1 MKDTLIKATSRQGFD
16 RVFALSGRLTA
27 LLALTLASVWPARLV
42 AEEVVNVYSAR
53 HYDTDMALYEEFT
66 RQTGIKVNL
75 IEGGSDAL
83 IERIVNEGEF
93 TPADML
99 ITVDAGRLW
108 RASEKNIFQPVESQ
122 VMDQRVPA
130 NLRDPDGLW
139 FGLSKR
145 VRAIAYNKAAGLPI
159 EVMRY
164 EDLANPALTD
174 SVCMRSSSNI
184 YNLSLMGSII
194 EAAGEAAAEAWAA
207 GVVKNFARKPQGNDR
222 AQVKAIW
229 AGECDISIGNTYYM
243 GAMLSDA
250 EQKEWADSVQIL
262 FPTFENG
269 GTHINISGVAMA
281 KHAPNPENA
290 LAFMEF
296 LTSAK
301 AQEIYAE
308 ANHEYPVAPGSQA
321 SALVQTWGDFDPDQV
336 NLMELAKLRGLA
348 LRLTEAVDFDG

>member
-1 MKDTLIKATSRQGFD
+1 MKDTLIKAISRQGSD
-16 RVFALSGRLTA
+16 RVFALSGRLTT
-27 LLALTLASVWPARLV
+27 LLALTLASVWPATLV

-207 GVVKNFARKPQGNDR
+207 GVVKNFARKPQGNDTAQLR
-222 AQVKAIW
+222 AVAS
-229 AGECDISIGNTYYM
+229 GECAITIANTYYLGRM
-243 GAMLSDA
+243 IDSDDPKDNSVTDALTVVFPNQEDRGAH
-250 EQKEWADSVQIL
+250 V
-262 FPTFENG
+262 
-269 GTHINISGVAMA
+269 NISGAGVTRY
-281 KHAPNPENA
+281 APNKSNA
-290 LAFMEF
+290 IKFLEY
-296 LTSAK
+296 LTSDF
-301 AQEIYAE
+301 AQELFAQG
-308 ANHEYPVAPGSQA
+308 NNEYPIIGPTSGPVATLGAFKEDAINAAVLGERQA
-321 SALVQTWGDFDPDQV
+321 QAVRVFDRAGWQ
-336 NLMELAKLRGLA
+336 
-348 LRLTEAVDFDG
+348 

>member
-27 LLALTLASVWPARLV
+27 LLALTLASVWPATLV

-207 GVVKNFARKPQGNDR
+207 GVVKNFARKPQGNDTAQLR
-222 AQVKAIW
+222 AVAS
-229 AGECDISIGNTYYM
+229 GECAITIANTYYLGRM
-243 GAMLSDA
+243 IDSDDPKDNSVTDALTVVFPNQEDRGAH
-250 EQKEWADSVQIL
+250 V
-262 FPTFENG
+262 
-269 GTHINISGVAMA
+269 NISGAGVTRY
-281 KHAPNPENA
+281 APNKGNA
-290 LAFMEF
+290 IKFLEY
-296 LTSAK
+296 LTSNF
-301 AQEIYAE
+301 AQELFAQG
-308 ANHEYPVAPGSQA
+308 NNEYPIIGPTSGPVATLGAFQEDAINASVLGERQA
-321 SALVQTWGDFDPDQV
+321 QSVRVFDRAGWQ
-336 NLMELAKLRGLA
+336 
-348 LRLTEAVDFDG
+348 

>member
-1 MKDTLIKATSRQGFD
+1 MKDTLIKAISRQGSD
-16 RVFALSGRLTA
+16 RVFVLTGRLTA
-27 LLALTLASVWPARLV
+27 LLALTLASVWPATLV

-207 GVVKNFARKPQGNDR
+207 GVVKNFAREPQGNDTAQLR
-222 AQVKAIW
+222 AVAS
-229 AGECDISIGNTYYM
+229 GECAITIANTYYLGRM
-243 GAMLSDA
+243 IDSDDPKDNSVTDALTVVFPNQEDRGAH
-250 EQKEWADSVQIL
+250 V
-262 FPTFENG
+262 
-269 GTHINISGVAMA
+269 NISGAGVTRY
-281 KHAPNPENA
+281 APNKSNA
-290 LAFMEF
+290 IKFLEY
-296 LTSAK
+296 LTSDF
-301 AQEIYAE
+301 AQELFAQG
-308 ANHEYPVAPGSQA
+308 NNEYPIIGPTSGPVATLGAFQEDAINASVLGERQA
-321 SALVQTWGDFDPDQV
+321 QSVRVFDRAGWQ
-336 NLMELAKLRGLA
+336 
-348 LRLTEAVDFDG
+348 